1 MEREQSWRG
10 ASTGLGWRGGESSVL
25 FLLPDGWNLH
35 SQPPSI
41 YQRLWWCCRGT
52 GTQSRRGAHLSHH
65 PRWHCGVREKHN
77 PLFFQPLCCCIA
89 LLQQFSL
96 TIMVC
101 FLLIVLL
108 WGVLFLTFHGPLSDQ
123 WVQADYLIPQ
133 QYLLKVKWKSLS
145 RVRLFVT
152 PWTIQSME
160 FSKPER
166 WSSG

>member
-10 ASTGLGWRGGESSVL
+10 ASTGLGWRGGKSSVL
-25 FLLPDGWNLH
+25 SPSWWLGPALTATQYLPATVMMLPRQGT
-35 SQPPSI
+35 PSKE
-41 YQRLWWCCRGT
+41 
-52 GTQSRRGAHLSHH
+52 SP
-65 PRWHCGVREKHN
+65 PRWHCGVRQKYN
-77 PLFFQPLCCCIA
+77 PLFFWPLCCCIA

-101 FLLIVLL
+101 FLLTVLL
-108 WGVLFLTFHGPLSDQ
+108 WGVLLLTFHGPLSDQ
-123 WVQADYLIPQ
+123 WVQVHYLIPQ

-152 PWTIQSME
+152 PRTIQSME
-160 FSKPER
+160 FSKPKR